1 MPHLRLFFFALC
13 LCLVPCLPHA
23 EDLFIVY
30 SGTPSAN
37 GLDNLEIIPV
47 TSSGQDMSPTYSRA
61 VYYHLHGTAKGAA
74 DMRDETLRNGNIDAF
89 FAMAALSKLAE
100 TEKRR
105 PKFGAPA
112 AFWEDWA
119 VRILED
125 EKEAWFRIGAA
136 LFECSKEEG
145 LPKTKLQQMATDALR
160 KAARLGHVEAMF
172 ALAFLAPAYP
182 DKSFQMPKDPGFTI
196 IPPFGEASPEARYWI
211 SAAAAHGSARAN
223 YVFGLAYGK
232 KPETEQQAI
241 EMLVKSMRLGMAP
254 AASEL
259 AVRLTP
265 LHKDY
270 AFPRHA
276 NCRSGLY
283 YGIIAAK
290 MFGLHDPIEY
300 ERLAENMMQGNNEHF
315 PEACLTRKEY
325 EDAIRKA
332 EKEFKSI
339 EADMRVQDDARSRQ
353 YSGAKHKVRDVESY
367 VYRQAR

>member
-1 MPHLRLFFFALC
+1 M
-13 LCLVPCLPHA
+13 
-23 EDLFIVY
+23 
-30 SGTPSAN
+30 
-37 GLDNLEIIPV
+37 
-47 TSSGQDMSPTYSRA
+47 Q
-61 VYYHLHGTAKGAA
+61 
-74 DMRDETLRNGNIDAF
+74 
-89 FAMAALSKLAE
+89 
-100 TEKRR
+100 
-105 PKFGAPA
+105 
-112 AFWEDWA
+112 
-119 VRILED
+119 
-125 EKEAWFRIGAA
+125 
-136 LFECSKEEG
+136 EG

-223 YVFGLAYGK
+223 YVFGLVYGK

>member
-1 MPHLRLFFFALC
+1 MPILRILLLALC
-13 LCLVPCLPHA
+13 FSLAPCTPHA
-23 EDLFIVY
+23 DDLFIVY
-30 SGTPSAN
+30 SGTPNAN

-47 TSSGQDMSPTYSRA
+47 TNSGQDMSPTYSKA
-61 VYYHLHGTAKGAA
+61 VYYYLHGTAKGAA
-74 DMRDETLRNGNIDAF
+74 NMCVETLMSGDIDAL
-89 FAMAALSKLAE
+89 FALAALSELAE
-100 TEKRR
+100 AEKRR
-105 PKFGAPA
+105 PIFGAPA

-145 LPKTKLQQMATDALR
+145 LPKTKLQQMATDTLR

-172 ALAFLAPAYP
+172 ALAFLSPVYP

-196 IPPFGEASPEARYWI
+196 IPPYGEASPEARYWI

-223 YVFGLAYGK
+223 YVFGLVYGK

-270 AFPRHA
+270 SFPRHA
-276 NCRSGLY
+276 NCKSGLY
-283 YGIIAAK
+283 YSIISAK
-290 MFGLHDPIEY
+290 MFGTYDPIEY
-300 ERLAENMMQGNNEHF
+300 KYLAENMIQGNNEHF
-315 PEACLTRKEY
+315 PEACLTREEY
-325 EDAIRKA
+325 GEATRKA

-339 EADMRVQDDARSRQ
+339 KADMRVQDYARYLL
-353 YSGAKHKVRDVESY
+353 YSGTKRQLSRVCNAFE
-367 VYRQAR
+367 RQAQ